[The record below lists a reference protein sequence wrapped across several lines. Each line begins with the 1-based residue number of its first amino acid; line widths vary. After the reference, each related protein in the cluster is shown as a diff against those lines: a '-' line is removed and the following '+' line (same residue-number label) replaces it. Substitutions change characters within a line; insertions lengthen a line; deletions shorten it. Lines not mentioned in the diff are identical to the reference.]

1 MGLSLRELQE
11 LAEREYSI
19 EETRKDM
26 SRMVDWFCNLP
37 DQEQYLDIALQ
48 KYRHI
53 PIELGKKQKIFFVDD
68 EMLPA
73 HMPEEFRSE
82 SLGFVR
88 GSHIVYAGRLV
99 YPVMDIKGDV
109 MGFCGWDKFTKPK
122 YMDSHNQGYKA
133 KATTF
138 YGMELLPEAYRSNL
152 PIYLTE
158 GIVCALY
165 LRSKGFLAF
174 ASLGS
179 QLTPYVIAI
188 LKRFGRRLC
197 VIPDNDTVGKSV
209 EEINDSKRTAGEGYV
224 TQVKRFLPQA
234 TVLQSVIAKDPD
246 DTRLFEDGKY
256 EQRFLYELQQVMI
269 NPFMKLE
276 TVRLR

>member
-1 MGLSLRELQE
+1 M
-11 LAEREYSI
+11 
-19 EETRKDM
+19 
-26 SRMVDWFCNLP
+26 
-37 DQEQYLDIALQ
+37 
-48 KYRHI
+48 
-53 PIELGKKQKIFFVDD
+53 
-68 EMLPA
+68 
-73 HMPEEFRSE
+73 
-82 SLGFVR
+82 
-88 GSHIVYAGRLV
+88 
-99 YPVMDIKGDV
+99 
-109 MGFCGWDKFTKPK
+109 
-122 YMDSHNQGYKA
+122 
-133 KATTF
+133 
-138 YGMELLPEAYRSNL
+138 
-152 PIYLTE
+152 
-158 GIVCALY
+158 
-165 LRSKGFLAF
+165 
-174 ASLGS
+174 
-179 QLTPYVIAI
+179 TPYVIAI